1 MTQKYTLPSFS
12 FSTVSLLLFLLV
24 LLLGPWLAPH
34 DPTQVTLSQRL
45 IPPGPGHWFGTDQ
58 LGRDI
63 FSRILTGGQ
72 TTVGISLAAL
82 GLSVLIG
89 VPIGLLAGYQ
99 GGKTDWVLMR
109 IVDSFMSLPE
119 YVVAIIISGL
129 LGPGFLN
136 LLLAI
141 VLVKWVG
148 YARLV
153 RGIVLQEKGKDYIMV
168 ARVSGAKTHTV
179 LMRHLVPHVIG
190 PVMALAT
197 MDVGKV
203 ILLVASLSYIGMG
216 VQPPSPEW
224 GAMLNESK
232 TYFAQAGYMM
242 WIPGLAIF
250 LVVLA
255 ASTLGNRLSRR
266 YETEQSKHMQ
276 MEAQA

>member
-1 MTQKYTLPSFS
+1 MTFKFS
-12 FSTVSLLLFLLV
+12 ASTAALLLFLAI

-34 DPTQVTLSQRL
+34 DPNLVTLSQRL
-45 IPPGPGHWFGTDQ
+45 IPPGPAHWFGTDQ

-63 FSRILTGGQ
+63 LSRILTGGQ
-72 TTVGISLAAL
+72 TTVGLSLSAL
-82 GLSVLIG
+82 ILSILIG
-89 VPIGLLAGYQ
+89 VPVGLLAGYR
-99 GGKTDWVLMR
+99 GRLTDWTLMR
-109 IVDSFMSLPE
+109 IVDSFMALPE
-119 YVVAIIISGL
+119 YVVAIIVSGL

-153 RGIVLQEKGKDYIMV
+153 RGIVLQEKGKDYIMA
-168 ARVSGAKTHTV
+168 ARLSGAGTPKI
-179 LMRHLVPHVIG
+179 LLRHLLPHVVG
-190 PVMALAT
+190 PVLALAT
-197 MDVGKV
+197 MDIGKV

-232 TYFAQAGYMM
+232 TYFAQARYMM
-242 WIPGLAIF
+242 WIPGTAIF

-255 ASTLGNRLSRR
+255 ASTLGNRLARR
-266 YETEQSKHMQ
+266 YETERSQ
-276 MEAQA
+276 QAREVMG